1 MVMVIRVL
9 NKKKKE
15 KKKRI
20 LESASKRISYNLEPF
35 SKPSI
40 EGDPSRRIERA
51 LVITDRGEEEE
62 TGNEA
67 TSKWMLTR
75 ETVRLLGATGG

>member
-1 MVMVIRVL
+1 MCL
-9 NKKKKE
+9 E
-15 KKKRI
+15 QKKKRKEYWKAHRN
-20 LESASKRISYNLEPF
+20 ESRTTSNLSPNLR
-35 SKPSI
+35 SI

-51 LVITDRGEEEE
+51 LDIIDRGEEEE

-75 ETVRLLGATGG
+75 ETDRLLGATGG